1 MNKLQVE
8 ALKAQIFALAL
19 KYGARQCLLLNSD
32 ESGIEWSAGSE
43 LISKELISKELNF
56 KSRQA
61 EVRNNLEIT
70 QETVVFE
77 GIERKVLFVR
87 EKQEDL
93 EGRQLRE
100 ELKDLRQKFSAIF
113 DQTFQFTG
121 LVSPD
126 GILLEC
132 NQTALKFAGL
142 TWDEAIGKPFWELKW
157 WSRSPEAKDQLKE
170 AIARARKG
178 ELVRATVENIGV
190 DESSVM
196 LDFSMKPI
204 FNEKGEVIFL
214 IPEGR
219 DITDR
224 LEAERELEL
233 RAEALAEANARLK
246 ESEKLKSEFLANV
259 SHELR
264 TPLTLTL
271 APLETLLAEEA
282 GAVSQEQKPFLELMH
297 NNCNRLLSMVNGLLD
312 FSKLEAGKVNVNR
325 EAVDLVKL
333 VQILANDFKPL
344 LAKRGLELTLSL
356 PEQPLWLEID
366 RYLTERILFN
376 LLSNAVKFTEA
387 GSVAVAL
394 RRLPD
399 DMVEIL
405 VSDTGVGIK
414 TSELP
419 NLFVRFRQLEGS
431 SARRFE
437 GTGLGLALVKE
448 FAELMQ
454 GDVRVESVEG
464 KGSTFSVKLKAQEC
478 KKVESAEAEGRGKR
492 QPLPR
497 FEPMKEYQRGVKSAS
512 EPAKSSKALVLVAED
527 NNELAN
533 YIHYLLKDFCR
544 VKLAANGKEALRILE
559 EEEEEQPDLILSDVM
574 MPEMDGLKLCQEVKS
589 KEEWSSIPVIFLT
602 ALTHRDALL
611 KGWQAGA
618 DDYLFKPFHPTELT
632 TRVKSALKLK
642 QDLNKLHQNLRNS
655 RDEALQAD
663 TFKSQFVSMLS
674 HEIRT
679 PLNAVIGMSEL
690 LSQTKLS
697 AEQENLLKTV
707 QYSASM
713 LMDLLNNVLDF
724 TKLEAGKLEQ
734 ETIEFMTKDLVNEAL
749 ELLSP
754 AARRKNLSLKAEIDQ
769 EVPLTVEA
777 DLSRVRQVLVNLL
790 SNAVKFTESG
800 EVALKLK
807 LEAKDARQAI
817 LRFSVIDTGCGI
829 AAEKLE
835 DIFKPFFQADASIAR
850 NFGGTGLG
858 LAICKSLVESMGGSI
873 ELTSKVGRGSCFSFS
888 IPVKLKDR
896 KENATENRK
905 ELVSDKMFETNSP
918 EKIFNTKTRPEEK
931 RELILIAEDNPA
943 DRALLS
949 LQLKA
954 LGYRSLSVDSADRLI
969 LEFQKGIYDLIIV
982 DCQMP
987 LIDGF
992 EAALKIR
999 QLEMLEQK
1007 RDPRPEPEQKQEEKL
1022 EEKLEREQ
1030 AKEGAHK
1037 KKRLPILAFSEE
1049 NLSSQEKP
1057 YSQYGIDRVLSK
1069 PTKLST
1075 LRAALEDCLRS
1086 PI

>member
-19 KYGARQCLLLNSD
+19 KYGARQCLLMKSD
-32 ESGIEWSAGSE
+32 ENGIEWSEG
-43 LISKELISKELNF
+43 KELISKKLNSKELDF
-56 KSRQA
+56 KNLLEEART
-61 EVRNNLEIT
+61 NLEIT
-70 QETVVFE
+70 LETIVVE
-77 GIERKVLFVR
+77 EIERKVLFVR

-93 EGRQLRE
+93 ESQQLRQ
-100 ELKDLRQKFSAIF
+100 ELKDLKQKFSAIF

-121 LVSPD
+121 LVSPE

-170 AIARARKG
+170 AIARARNG

-271 APLETLLAEEA
+271 APLETLLAGEA
-282 GAVSQEQKPFLELMH
+282 GGISQEQKPFLELMH

-325 EAVDLVKL
+325 EAVDIVKL
-333 VQILANDFKPL
+333 VQTLANDFKPL
-344 LAKRGLELTLSL
+344 LAKRDLKLTLTL
-356 PEQPLWLEID
+356 PEQPLWVEID

-376 LLSNAVKFTEA
+376 LLSNAVKFTPA
-387 GSVAVAL
+387 GSVSIEL

-414 TSELP
+414 AAELP

-454 GDVRVESVEG
+454 GDVRVESLEG
-464 KGSTFSVKLKAQEC
+464 RGSTFSVKLKAQEC
-478 KKVESAEAEGRGKR
+478 KKSESTEPEVRGKR
-492 QPLPR
+492 QALPR
-497 FEPMKEYQRGVKSAS
+497 FDPMKEYQRGVKSAS
-512 EPAKSSKALVLVAED
+512 EIVKSNKATVLVAED
-527 NNELAN
+527 NSELAN
-533 YIHYLLKDFCR
+533 YIHYLLKDFCQ
-544 VKLAANGKEALRILE
+544 VKLAANGKEALRIL
-559 EEEEEQPDLILSDVM
+559 EEEQPDLILSDVM
-574 MPEMDGLKLCQEVKS
+574 MPEMDGLQLCQEVKS

-632 TRVKSALKLK
+632 TRIRSALKIK
-642 QDLNKLHQNLRNS
+642 KDLSKLHQNLRNS

-697 AEQENLLKTV
+697 TEQENLLKTV

-713 LMDLLNNVLDF
+713 LMDLLNNVLNF
-724 TKLEAGKLEQ
+724 TKLEAGKFEQ
-734 ETIEFMTKDLVNEAL
+734 ETIEFMTKDLVNESL

-754 AARRKNLSLKAEIDQ
+754 AARRKNLTLKAEIDQ
-769 EVPLTVEA
+769 EVPLIVEA
-777 DLSRVRQVLVNLL
+777 DLSRLRQVLVNLL
-790 SNAVKFTESG
+790 SNAVKFTDAG

-807 LEAKDARQAI
+807 LEAKDTRRAI

-858 LAICKSLVESMGGSI
+858 LAICRSLVESMGGSI
-873 ELTSKVGRGSCFSFS
+873 ELTSKIGRGSCFSFS
-888 IPVKLKDR
+888 IPVKIKDK
-896 KENATENRK
+896 KENTNDNTNY
-905 ELVSDKMFETNSP
+905 LVSDKIVEANSP
-918 EKIFNTKTRPEEK
+918 EKLFSTKNRPEEK

-943 DRALLS
+943 NRALLS

-954 LGYRSLSVDSADRLI
+954 LGYRSQSVDSADRLI

-992 EAALKIR
+992 EAALRIR
-999 QLEMLEQK
+999 QLEQ
-1007 RDPRPEPEQKQEEKL
+1007 DIAQDGDY
-1022 EEKLEREQ
+1022 ER
-1030 AKEGAHK
+1030 
-1037 KKRLPILAFSEE
+1037 KRLPILAISEE
-1049 NLSSQEKP
+1049 NLFSGEIP
-1057 YSQYGIDRVLSK
+1057 YSQYGIDRLLLK
-1069 PTKLST
+1069 PAKLST
-1075 LRAALEDCLRS
+1075 LREALEDCLRG
-1086 PI
+1086 PV

>member
-1 MNKLQVE
+1 MDKLHLE

-19 KYGARQCLLLNSD
+19 KHGAKQCLLLKSD
-32 ESGIEWSAGSE
+32 ESGIEWSEG
-43 LISKELISKELNF
+43 KELLSIDVDF
-56 KSRQA
+56 KKGLEEA
-61 EVRNNLEIT
+61 RNNLEINLEIKV
-70 QETVVFE
+70 ETIKVE
-77 GIERKVLFVR
+77 DISRKVLFVS
-87 EKQEDL
+87 EKKDDFEC
-93 EGRQLRE
+93 EMLRK
-100 ELKDLRQKFSAIF
+100 ELKDLKQKFSAIF

-170 AIARARKG
+170 AIARAREG

-196 LDFSMKPI
+196 LDFSMKPV

-271 APLETLLAEEA
+271 APLETLLAGE
-282 GAVSQEQKPFLELMH
+282 VSKEQKPFLELMH

-333 VQILANDFKPL
+333 VQTLASDFKPL
-344 LAKRGLELTLSL
+344 LAKRDLKLTLAL
-356 PEQPLWLEID
+356 PEQPLWVEID

-376 LLSNAVKFTEA
+376 LLSNAVKFTA
-387 GSVAVAL
+387 TGSVSIEL

-454 GDVRVESVEG
+454 GDVRVESTEG
-464 KGSTFSVKLKAQEC
+464 RGSTFSVKLKAQEC
-478 KKVESAEAEGRGKR
+478 QKSEGNEPEGRTKR

-497 FEPMKEYQRGVKSAS
+497 FDPMKEYQKGVQSAS
-512 EPAKSSKALVLVAED
+512 DLGQNSKTTVLVAED
-527 NNELAN
+527 NSELAN
-533 YIHYLLKDFCR
+533 YIHYLLKDFCQ

-559 EEEEEQPDLILSDVM
+559 EEEQQPDLILSDVM

-589 KEEWSSIPVIFLT
+589 NEAWSSIPVIFLT

-632 TRVKSALKLK
+632 TRVRSALKIK
-642 QDLNKLHQNLRNS
+642 KDLNKMHQKLRNS

-734 ETIEFMTKDLVNEAL
+734 ETIEFMTKDLVNESL

-777 DLSRVRQVLVNLL
+777 DLSRLRQVLVNLL

-807 LEAKDARQAI
+807 LEAKDKRRAI

-835 DIFKPFFQADASIAR
+835 DVFKPFFQADASIAR

-858 LAICKSLVESMGGSI
+858 LAICRSLVESMGGSI

-888 IPVKLKDR
+888 IPVKIKDR
-896 KENATENRK
+896 KEPTEKSK
-905 ELVSDKMFETNSP
+905 ENVSDKFVEANSP
-918 EKIFNTKTRPEEK
+918 EKLFSAKHRPEEK

-954 LGYRSLSVDSADRLI
+954 LGYRSQAVDSADRLI
-969 LEFQKGIYDLIIV
+969 VEFQKGLYDLIIV

-987 LIDGF
+987 IMDGF

-999 QLEMLEQK
+999 QLEETDKEEALSSADFHERK
-1007 RDPRPEPEQKQEEKL
+1007 RV
-1022 EEKLEREQ
+1022 
-1030 AKEGAHK
+1030 
-1037 KKRLPILAFSEE
+1037 PILAISAES
-1049 NLSSQEKP
+1049 LSDHQKP
-1057 YSQYGIDRVLSK
+1057 YSQYGINRLLLK
-1069 PTKLST
+1069 PAKLST
-1075 LRAALEDCLRS
+1075 LRQAIEDCFS
-1086 PI
+1086 SST